1 MPEIP
6 YKKFQ
11 KVKKARALEL
21 SMPLRLFLFL
31 VVLVFI
37 MVLGIVII
45 FAVTGTFGTRLK
57 TYEELVRNEL
67 NHAHWSISEKY
78 GRLSVQ
84 AVEFSRDLASSIE
97 RKLLD
102 EGLKV
107 AELQNNPG
115 ILEELLAGEYE
126 RALFSLQKANSSGV
140 FVILDVTVNP
150 MLETADK
157 SRAGLFLKNMEPN
170 ILSSTS
176 PTITLLRG
184 FPGIGRNFAVPL
196 HAQWKMEFD
205 VSDAPYF
212 WLPKE
217 QAAGKKL
224 PLSRLYYWSLSTILP
239 GTSEE
244 SMLCSVPLLDSDG
257 NVFGVC
263 GFEVSS
269 MLFKLTHMPNND
281 TCSRMFCMLAPF
293 SGNVFDTSGAMFAG
307 GYSARNI
314 FLDKQLFLIEEDDHS
329 LFRYSG
335 ASGFP
340 FMGFHLPVRLYP
352 EGSVFSDR
360 EWVVALL
367 VPAEDIEYSVT
378 GFHLHLTKMF
388 IFLLVSGVFIS
399 FILSRRYI
407 KPISAGLDIIKL
419 DNLAEA
425 PKTNIP
431 EIDDL
436 IEHLTRKNEE
446 LKKTNQT
453 GESPALL
460 NEFLNKVRTL
470 SPAERNVFNL
480 YAQQYNA
487 KEIAGIL
494 CLSIN
499 TIKTHTKRIYA
510 KLMVS
515 SREELLV
522 YIDLLKEA
530 GKKFN

>member
-1 MPEIP
+1 
-6 YKKFQ
+6 
-11 KVKKARALEL
+11 
-21 SMPLRLFLFL
+21 MPLRLFLFL

-37 MVLGIVII
+37 MVFGIVII
-45 FAVTGTFGTRLK
+45 FAVTGTFGTRLAA
-57 TYEELVRNEL
+57 YEELVRNEL
-67 NHAHWSISEKY
+67 NHVHWRISENY

-107 AELQNNPG
+107 TELQNNPG

-126 RALFSLQKANSSGV
+126 RALFSLQKASSSGV
-140 FVILDVTVNP
+140 FVILDATVNP
-150 MLETADK
+150 MLETSET

-184 FPGIGRNFAVPL
+184 FPSIGRSYSVPL

-205 VSDAPYF
+205 VGDAPYYR
-212 WLPKE
+212 LPMKK
-217 QAAGKKL
+217 AAEKKL

-244 SMLCSVPLLDSDG
+244 SMLCSVPLLDSEG

-269 MLFKLTHMPNND
+269 MLFKLTHMPKND
-281 TCSRMFCMLAPF
+281 TFSRMFCMLAPI

-307 GYSARNI
+307 GYFARDI
-314 FLDKQLFLIEEDDHS
+314 VLDKQLFFVEEDQKTF
-329 LFRYSG
+329 FRYNG

-360 EWVVALL
+360 KWVVALL

-378 GFHLHLTKMF
+378 GFHLRLATMF
-388 IFLLVSGVFIS
+388 IFLLILGVFIS

-407 KPISAGLDIIKL
+407 RPISEGLDMIKS
-419 DNLAEA
+419 DNLTEA

-436 IEHLTRKNEE
+436 IEHLTRKSEE
-446 LKKTNQT
+446 LKKTNLT
-453 GESPALL
+453 GDSPALL
-460 NEFLNKVRTL
+460 NEFLSKVRTL
-470 SPAERNVFNL
+470 SPAERTVFNL

-510 KLMVS
+510 KLAVS

-530 GKKFN
+530 GKEFD

>member
-1 MPEIP
+1 
-6 YKKFQ
+6 
-11 KVKKARALEL
+11 
-21 SMPLRLFLFL
+21 
-31 VVLVFI
+31 
-37 MVLGIVII
+37 
-45 FAVTGTFGTRLK
+45 
-57 TYEELVRNEL
+57 
-67 NHAHWSISEKY
+67 
-78 GRLSVQ
+78 
-84 AVEFSRDLASSIE
+84 
-97 RKLLD
+97 
-102 EGLKV
+102 
-107 AELQNNPG
+107 
-115 ILEELLAGEYE
+115 
-126 RALFSLQKANSSGV
+126 
-140 FVILDVTVNP
+140 
-150 MLETADK
+150 
-157 SRAGLFLKNMEPN
+157 
-170 ILSSTS
+170 
-176 PTITLLRG
+176 
-184 FPGIGRNFAVPL
+184 
-196 HAQWKMEFD
+196 
-205 VSDAPYF
+205 
-212 WLPKE
+212 
-217 QAAGKKL
+217 
-224 PLSRLYYWSLSTILP
+224 
-239 GTSEE
+239 
-244 SMLCSVPLLDSDG
+244 
-257 NVFGVC
+257 
-263 GFEVSS
+263 
-269 MLFKLTHMPNND
+269 
-281 TCSRMFCMLAPF
+281 MLAPF

-431 EIDDL
+431 EIDVL